1 MDGHTPLRRSAWRH
15 IKKEK
20 MTELLKRAT
29 ENSNMDEKE
38 EAFLRENIRKGN
50 NKRGG
55 KEILCNDIWFD
66 FHMSS
71 KIGFLSLRED
81 AKWNAQS

>member
-1 MDGHTPLRRSAWRH
+1 
-15 IKKEK
+15 

-55 KEILCNDIWFD
+55 KENLCSDIWFD
-66 FHMSS
+66 FT
-71 KIGFLSLRED
+71 SLPRLDFSVYE
-81 AKWNAQS
+81 KTSNETYNHKNIR

>member
-1 MDGHTPLRRSAWRH
+1 
-15 IKKEK
+15 

-55 KEILCNDIWFD
+55 KEILCNDI
-66 FHMSS
+66 
-71 KIGFLSLRED
+71 
-81 AKWNAQS
+81 